1 MLSALHDQR
10 AGVPAHPLRA
20 SVRGLPSGNRPVGRH
35 AKARAGDYCGM
46 SSAPRTLRPAWRRC
60 GRDSGWCPAAFAAGA
75 VLLAL
80 GLSVAELRLGLPT
93 GGILPSSVAGARS
106 LLSSIITA
114 MISFTA
120 LVFSITVVAVQLA
133 SSQYSPRVLRTFLQT
148 GSPRSRWAPSWRPR
162 CSPWWCW
169 RRCRPTST
177 PTPGCP
183 ICRSP

>member
-1 MLSALHDQR
+1 
-10 AGVPAHPLRA
+10 
-20 SVRGLPSGNRPVGRH
+20 
-35 AKARAGDYCGM
+35 M
-46 SSAPRTLRPAWRRC
+46 SRAPRTLRSGLAAAW
-60 GRDSGWCPAAFAAGA
+60 SGFWLVPAAFAAGA
-75 VLLAL
+75 VVLAL

-93 GGILPSSVAGARS
+93 GGFLPSSVAGARS

-133 SSQYSPRVLRTFLQT
+133 SSQYSPRAADLPA
-148 GSPRSRWAPSWRPR
+148 GPDPPRSHWAPSWRPR

-169 RRCRPTST
+169 RRCRPA

-183 ICRSP
+183 TSRSP